1 MNDTES
7 SFDSILQIDGEET
20 PVPCDFNPNYSDY
33 DSESSGRSETFV
45 LMRDVVRTNLRAV
58 SFKWRLKSPEMR
70 RLLEMISPKEV
81 TVRFYDPY
89 QPASAPYSEF
99 TAYAEATR
107 DIKLLDWQPENPEES
122 WWELEIS
129 FVEY

>member
-1 MNDTES
+1 MDDNNYA
-7 SFDSILQIDGEET
+7 SILQIDGVEA

-58 SFKWRLKSPEMR
+58 SFTWRLKSPEMR
-70 RLLEMISPKEV
+70 KLLEMISPKEV
-81 TVRFYDPY
+81 IVRFYDLY
-89 QPASAPYSEF
+89 QPAITPYSEF
-99 TAYAEATR
+99 AAYAETTR
-107 DIKLLDWQPENPEES
+107 DIKLLNWQPNNPEES

-129 FVEY
+129 FIEY